1 MSEYINSG
9 IGKETR
15 ALLRTL
21 NEIKTVLVG
30 ETPQSTTR
38 GELVH
43 NQIIINKASTGDTT
57 VNTLGFNL
65 IGISVSKGA
74 DLTDVSYTFKSLQ
87 NKISNSVEAATL
99 NKVVGL
105 NKNVVITNDTAQS
118 GEFIYVD
125 MWSLPPAYL
134 PAITF
139 QSTNTVF
146 EDSSS
151 DSQGANNSLSTLS
164 FGMLADTYPA
174 TNEFNMQRGK
184 TTTIA
189 LAETSRDSNTT
200 SANIPLFNCNAL
212 YLELYVD
219 SISGGETLT
228 IKLNLVSRVN
238 DAAYIIGSSGTF
250 SSSKLFC
257 ASPGVFQQ
265 GGIDGVEEFYTVPL
279 PDLVSVTV
287 EISGG
292 SSTYGVNLIQC

>member
-30 ETPQSTTR
+30 ETPASTSR

-43 NQIIINKASTGDTT
+43 NQIIIDKASTGDTT

-65 IGISVSKGA
+65 VGLSVSKGA
-74 DLTDVSYTFKSLQ
+74 DITDVSYTFKSLN
-87 NKISNSVEAATL
+87 NKISNSIETMTL
-99 NKVVGL
+99 NKIVGL

-146 EDSSS
+146 EDSASLAQS
-151 DSQGANNSLSTLS
+151 ANNSLSTLA
-164 FGMLADTYPA
+164 FPMLGDTYP
-174 TNEFNMQRGK
+174 TNNEFSFQHSK

-189 LAETSRDSNTT
+189 LAETSRDANIT
-200 SANIPLFNCNAL
+200 SANFQLINCNAL

-219 SISGGETLT
+219 SISGGENLT

-238 DAAYIIGSSGTF
+238 NAAYVIGSSGTF

-257 ASPGVFQQ
+257 ASPAVFQQ
-265 GGIDGVEEFYTVPL
+265 GGIDEVEEFYTVPL

>member
-1 MSEYINSG
+1 MSEYVNNG

-15 ALLRTL
+15 ALLREL
-21 NEIKTVLVG
+21 IDIKTVLVG
-30 ETPQSTTR
+30 ETPKSTKR

-65 IGISVSKGA
+65 VGISVSKGA
-74 DLTDVSYTFKSLQ
+74 DITDVSYTFKSLT

-146 EDSSS
+146 EDTPS
-151 DSQGANNSLSTLS
+151 DGAGGNNSLSTLS
-164 FGMLADTYPA
+164 HPMLYDESNDNFSRERSASSS
-174 TNEFNMQRGK
+174 
-184 TTTIA
+184 TILA
-189 LAETSRDSNTT
+189 LAESTAARNSSNIDFYNETALYCYLNVDT
-200 SANIPLFNCNAL
+200 LGGGNLRLKFQVLFN
-212 YLELYVD
+212 D
-219 SISGGETLT
+219 GS
-228 IKLNLVSRVN
+228 
-238 DAAYIIGSSGTF
+238 YITVANFGTF
-250 SSSKLFC
+250 TSSKAFGIGDFVGTVGSTEGDLEGT
-257 ASPGVFQQ
+257 SLVKMPRQ
-265 GGIDGVEEFYTVPL
+265 GRIRVEPSTSDTNNY
-279 PDLVSVTV
+279 SV
-287 EISGG
+287 EIIKC
-292 SSTYGVNLIQC
+292 L